1 MRISDWSSDVCSSDL
16 AVRVYGETGEDGPRI
31 TISAAGPRGAR
42 ALAGLDEYAITR
54 AFLDD
59 AVEVEGDF
67 LELMALRPFLS
78 DRHPWLLLLR
88 FAIPLLRGQV
98 ASDNRVVPRHYDHGN
113 ERYFAFLEIGR
124 ASCRD
129 RVCQYV

>member
-42 ALAGLDEYAITR
+42 SLAVLDEYAITR

-59 AVEVEGDF
+59 AVAVEGDF
-67 LELMALRPFLS
+67 LELMSLRPFLS

-88 FAIPLLRGQV
+88 LYRTSVL
-98 ASDNRVVPRHYDHGN
+98 SGN
-113 ERYFAFLEIGR
+113 CVFVCLFL
-124 ASCRD
+124 
-129 RVCQYV
+129 VCLSFLKKT